1 VKYGT
6 GLMKLANSVTQCVL
20 TVKRRSDSDF
30 W

>member
-1 VKYGT
+1 
-6 GLMKLANSVTQCVL
+6 MKLANSVTQCVL